1 MIPVRTNLPW
11 MGDVL
16 LRVVQC
22 RCCGCFFHVCRS
34 CWRGQAYCGERCRRI
49 RQRQLH
55 RKAQGKYRN
64 SKKGKERRRLYEKTK
79 KSKKNGLNPGDD
91 SSTPQKDCDIE
102 PKKRS
107 GNRPSCLFCGSIG
120 VVVDHFPRRAYAG
133 RVFSDVTGFEKT
145 PYP

>member
-1 MIPVRTNLPW
+1 M

-22 RCCGCFFHVCRS
+22 RCCGCLFHICRS

-55 RKAQGKYRN
+55 REAQSKYRH
-64 SKKGKERRRLYEKTK
+64 SKNGKETRRLYEKTK
-79 KSKKNGLNPGDD
+79 NSKKNKLNPGDD